1 MHRSRINPALMN
13 ICAFTQE
20 SVPTPVSTAM
30 HLFQKNTTSQ
40 CTCPVNMEASRKCEG
55 CTGATLLLC
64 PLQCVLCAEMSPRE
78 THPHQ
83 HRRASLFLC
92 PLLCIVFAEM

>member
-1 MHRSRINPALMN
+1 MHHFCGSALLIN
-13 ICAFTQE
+13 ICAVTQE

-30 HLFQKNTTSQ
+30 HLFHESTTSHS
-40 CTCPVNMEASRKCEG
+40 TCPVNMKRSRKCER